1 MFVIINTAGGGR
13 MKCAGWVVMLGLM
26 FALPA
31 QAAEEVQPE
40 GSKKEA
46 KQPAEEG
53 KAAADKEAS
62 GEKKKK
68 EGEKKEGGGSEP
80 GCD

>member
-1 MFVIINTAGGGR
+1 MKSVSLII
-13 MKCAGWVVMLGLM
+13 MLGLV
-26 FALPA
+26 FALPS
-31 QAAEEVQPE
+31 QAADEPQPQGSQKEV
-40 GSKKEA
+40 

-53 KAAADKEAS
+53 KAATGKEAS

-68 EGEKKEGGGSEP
+68 EGEKNEGGGSEP